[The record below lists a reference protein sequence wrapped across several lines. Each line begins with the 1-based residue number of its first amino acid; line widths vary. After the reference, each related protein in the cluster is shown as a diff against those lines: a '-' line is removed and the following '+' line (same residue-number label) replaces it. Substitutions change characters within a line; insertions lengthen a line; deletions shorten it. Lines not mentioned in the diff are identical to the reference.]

1 MNTENEVVEIINRET
16 KAWSEK
22 SVELLLSIFHPDMV
36 WVWPTD
42 RNNFDPISWALPQ
55 GKFDYVRYH
64 KIYTDWFSNFD
75 LIKNERKFEKI
86 LVSKQSDGAFAV
98 VDIDTL
104 WRSKNGEESHW
115 FGRTGKTYVK
125 TSNGWKMINQVG
137 VFNFERVYEINP

>member
-42 RNNFDPISWALPQ
+42 PKNFDPISWALPQ
-55 GKFDYVRYH
+55 GKFDYDRYY

-75 LIKNERKFEKI
+75 LIKNERRTEKI
-86 LVSKQSDGAFAV
+86 LVSKQGDAAFAV

-125 TSNGWKMINQVG
+125 TPNGWKIVNQVG
-137 VFNFERVYEINP
+137 VFNF